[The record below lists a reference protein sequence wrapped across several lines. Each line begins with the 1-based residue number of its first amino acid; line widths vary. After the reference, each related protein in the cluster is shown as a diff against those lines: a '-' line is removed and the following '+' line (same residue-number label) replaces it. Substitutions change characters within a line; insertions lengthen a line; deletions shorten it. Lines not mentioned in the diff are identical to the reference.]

1 MPTEKHKPLKT
12 EVPIEATMETKIIKA
27 IEEVKIIITKT
38 KTQNY
43 NKMITHRI

>member
-38 KTQNY
+38 KTTVNTA
-43 NKMITHRI
+43 KSLATL